1 MGHRPM
7 GRGHAAGGGHAPD
20 PSQQRSAEPVYPPGL
35 YSGRIQFFIETAN
48 NDVILERVRSSG
60 KVILTQQRATSLS
73 ERVFT
78 SANPELG
85 IVRRLGWDSIAGLR
99 SFEFPFGPKEVTYN
113 DFALEYSEITR
124 PGKKPLMRSLNPK
137 NRTITM
143 NTVVA
148 DRASGGTA
156 SVEDQLDILKQI
168 AGEDYD
174 LTFQHGGVML
184 PHRVRMTRLQISSV
198 QRMLNGE
205 ISQARVDIT
214 LRESEP
220 LYVKLVHLA
229 AVLEE
234 PEVPAETAGEED
246 LQKDALSYTE
256 LAALNEN
263 DPNFLRQRDD
273 SGSEPHWQAGVQ

>member
-1 MGHRPM
+1 MPHKGPPSVGHETVVP
-7 GRGHAAGGGHAPD
+7 AA
-20 PSQQRSAEPVYPPGL
+20 QRYSHTSAQLPPFL
-35 YSGRIQFFIETAN
+35 RSGRIEVFVETSN
-48 NDVILERVRSSG
+48 NAIVLERVRAVG
-60 KVILTQQRATSLS
+60 KVVLTQQRATTQSQ
-73 ERVFT
+73 RVFT
-78 SANPELG
+78 TANPELG
-85 IVRRLGWDSIAGLR
+85 IIRNLGWDTIAGMR

-143 NTVVA
+143 NTVIA
-148 DRASGGTA
+148 DRSSGGMT
-156 SVEDQLDILKQI
+156 SVEEQLNLLKQI

-198 QRMLNGE
+198 QRMLSGD
-205 ISQARVDIT
+205 ITQARVDIT

-220 LYVKLVHLA
+220 LNVKLVHLA

-234 PEVPAETAGEED
+234 PEVPAETAEED
-246 LQKDALSYTE
+246 DTTKYALSYQE
-256 LAALNEN
+256 LAGLASVG
-263 DPNFLRQRDD
+263 PNFIPEVH
-273 SGSEPHWQAGVQ
+273 GGTNPPHWQSLVE